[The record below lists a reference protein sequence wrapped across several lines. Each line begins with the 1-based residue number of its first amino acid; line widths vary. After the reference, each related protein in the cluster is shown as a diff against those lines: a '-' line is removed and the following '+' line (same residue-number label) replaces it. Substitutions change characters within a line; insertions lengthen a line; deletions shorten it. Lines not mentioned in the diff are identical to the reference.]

1 MTGSQISVCRLTL
14 WSRNASVKQ
23 MKAFNARLAESDL
36 KKFALKAR
44 RRGVSQ
50 TALLREWIHSRDI
63 PTVADAAAWET
74 RNAGN
79 ARLRISRG

>member
-1 MTGSQISVCRLTL
+1 
-14 WSRNASVKQ
+14 

-44 RRGVSQ
+44 RKGVSQ
-50 TALLREWIHSRDI
+50 TALLREWIHSREI
-63 PTVADAAAWET
+63 PTVANAAAWET